1 MIEVKQLTKK
11 YGDTKAVYAVSFSV
25 AAQET
30 LVLLGTSGSGK
41 TTTLKMLNRL
51 VEPSSGVIRIN
62 GEDAL
67 QQAPEHLRRKIGYAI
82 QNVGLFPHYTVAQNV
97 GIVPQLLGWSQYEID
112 KRVNELLDRLKIPA
126 AEFAQRLPSELSG
139 GQKQRV
145 GIARALAADPPVLL
159 LDEPFGAL
167 DPITRHEIV
176 QEFKELDNL
185 ANKTIVLVTHDVFEA
200 IELGDRIVLLDKG
213 EVQQVGTPQ
222 DLIFRPANDF
232 VRQFFD
238 SQRFQLELKAVTL
251 GEILAKARLTEPPP
265 TRKTVSF
272 SQDQHLLDVLE
283 QASRHNEKTIT
294 IRVVNAQAQQIAELT
309 RQQLM
314 QAYYQWK
321 QSF

>member
-25 AAQET
+25 AAHET

-62 GEDAL
+62 GEDVL
-67 QQAPEHLRRKIGYAI
+67 QQAPEQLRRKIGYAI

-97 GIVPQLLGWSQYEID
+97 AIVPQLLGWSQSKID
-112 KRVNELLDRLKIPA
+112 RRVNELLDRLKIPA
-126 AEFAQRLPSELSG
+126 AQFAQRLPAELSG

-145 GIARALAADPPVLL
+145 GIARALAANPPVLL

-167 DPITRHEIV
+167 DPITRHEVV
-176 QEFKELDNL
+176 QEFKQLDNL
-185 ANKTIVLVTHDVFEA
+185 LSKTIVLVTHDVFEA
-200 IELGDRIVLLDKG
+200 IELGDRIVLMDKG
-213 EVQQVGTPQ
+213 QVQQVGTPQ

-232 VRQFFD
+232 VRKFFD

-251 GEILAKARLTEPPP
+251 GEILAKARLGEPPP

-272 SQDQHLLDVLE
+272 SQTQHLLDVLE

-294 IRVVNAQAQQIAELT
+294 IRVLDGQGQKVAELT

-321 QSF
+321 QAF

>member
-11 YGDTKAVYAVSFSV
+11 YGETRVVHAVSFSV

-62 GEDAL
+62 GEDVF
-67 QQAPEHLRRKIGYAI
+67 QQSPETLRRKIGYAI
-82 QNVGLFPHYTVAQNV
+82 QNIGLFPHYTVAQN
-97 GIVPQLLGWSQYEID
+97 IATVPQLLKWSKEKTDQ
-112 KRVNELLDRLKIPA
+112 RVNELLERLGMSPA
-126 AEFAQRLPSELSG
+126 MFSKRLPDQLSG
-139 GQKQRV
+139 GQRQRV

-167 DPITRHEIV
+167 DPITRHQVV
-176 QEFKELDNL
+176 QEFKQLENL
-185 ANKTIVLVTHDVFEA
+185 QNKTIVLVTHDVFEA
-200 IELGDRIVLLDKG
+200 VELGDRIVLMDKG
-213 EVQQVGTPQ
+213 KIEQVGTPQ
-222 DLIFRPANDF
+222 DLIFRPENDF

-251 GEILAKARLTEPPP
+251 GEVLAKARFGEPPP
-265 TRKTVSF
+265 TRKTVNF
-272 SQDQHLLDVLE
+272 SENMNLLDALE
-283 QASRHNEKTIT
+283 QASRNNEKTIT
-294 IRVVNAQAQQIAELT
+294 IRVVDTQEKLLMQLT

-321 QSF
+321 LNQ

>member
-11 YGDTKAVYAVSFSV
+11 YGNTKAVYAVSFSV

-51 VEPSSGVIRIN
+51 VEPSSGAIRIN

-67 QQAPEHLRRKIGYAI
+67 QQAPEQLRRKIGYAI

-97 GIVPQLLGWSQYEID
+97 GVVPQLLGWSQYEID
-112 KRVNELLDRLKIPA
+112 QRVNELLDRLKIPA
-126 AEFAQRLPSELSG
+126 AEFAHRLPSELSG
-139 GQKQRV
+139 GQRQRV

-176 QEFKELDNL
+176 QEFKQLDNL

-200 IELGDRIVLLDKG
+200 IELGDRIVLMDKG

-251 GEILAKARLTEPPP
+251 GEILAKARLADPPP

-294 IRVVNAQAQQIAELT
+294 IRVVDAQEKQIAELT

-321 QSF
+321 QAF

>member
-11 YGDTKAVYAVSFSV
+11 YGNTRAVYAVSFEV

-62 GEDAL
+62 GEDVL
-67 QQAPEHLRRKIGYAI
+67 QQPPELMRRNIGYVI
-82 QNVGLFPHYTVAQNV
+82 QNIGLFPHYTVAQNV
-97 GIVPQLLGWSQYEID
+97 AIVPKLLQWETD
-112 KRVNELLDRLKIPA
+112 KINQVVTNLLERLDIPP
-126 AEFAQRLPSELSG
+126 AEFAHRKPHELSG
-139 GQKQRV
+139 GQRQRV
-145 GIARALAADPPVLL
+145 GIARALAADPAVLL

-167 DPITRHEIV
+167 DPITRGQIV
-176 QEFKELDNL
+176 QEFKNL
-185 ANKTIVLVTHDVFEA
+185 ENLRDKTMVMVTHDVFEA
-200 IELGDRIVLLDKG
+200 IELGDRILLMDKG
-213 EVQQVGTPQ
+213 EIQQIGTPQ
-222 DLIFRPANDF
+222 DLVFRPENDF

-251 GEILAKARLTEPPP
+251 GEILIKVRLAEPPP
-265 TRKTVSF
+265 TRKTINF
-272 SQDQHLLDVLE
+272 SKNLSLLDTLE
-283 QASRHNEKTIT
+283 QASRYNEKTIT
-294 IRVVNAQAQQIAELT
+294 IRVVDDQDQQMVQLT

-321 QSF
+321 QAQ